1 MEREKMRE
9 KVRKE
14 REGQSGGKER
24 KERFKERKGHI
35 SLDPSSPLASSLA
48 PFVLTS
54 PQHPPPPTPPPPAPT
69 PNLHA
74 SASFPSPS
82 PLFMKVNLWVY
93 QELLAGGG
101 LRRSNHNKASPSAWN
116 RNGAEGKTAPLPSAR
131 IYARC
136 HTHTSHYLLTSLP
149 VVFLLSL
156 LIPATLPSRS
166 GSLVG
171 WFFFFFFSFFSAPLP

>member
-1 MEREKMRE
+1 M
-9 KVRKE
+9 
-14 REGQSGGKER
+14 
-24 KERFKERKGHI
+24 KERKGHI

-54 PQHPPPPTPPPPAPT
+54 PQQPPHPPPPAPT

-116 RNGAEGKTAPLPSAR
+116 RNGAEGKAAPLPPAR

-136 HTHTSHYLLTSLP
+136 CTHTSHYLLTSVP
-149 VVFLLSL
+149 VVFLLYPFDSRHTPLAPWITRWVVFL
-156 LIPATLPSRS
+156 LLLLLFLFLPPPLTLYCSI
-166 GSLVG
+166 
-171 WFFFFFFSFFSAPLP
+171 